1 MARQVGTLK
10 FTGSIGELNFY
21 YTANN
26 GWIVRKKSSLD
37 AHRVKTDPA
46 FERSRENSANFA
58 NTSSAARCLRHTFR
72 KLYLTLS
79 DSKLCPRSCSLM
91 HQVKKHDSQS
101 PRGKASTEIALLDP
115 KAQALLR
122 GFSFNDGPSV
132 SDLLLKAFDV
142 DLASAVLSIQGLN
155 PGQDLLA
162 PASATHVGFSSAYAR
177 INFREQ
183 EKSSFSE
190 ELLLA
195 LDGNITDLVL
205 TTPPV
210 PELEGGISILVLKIV
225 FYQEINNSLNLL
237 NDKNHCA
244 IEIISAGFP
253 A

>member
-1 MARQVGTLK
+1 MEACPTLPQVFHFSNRRWWRDGD
-10 FTGSIGELNFY
+10 I
-21 YTANN
+21 
-26 GWIVRKKSSLD
+26 
-37 AHRVKTDPA
+37 
-46 FERSRENSANFA
+46 
-58 NTSSAARCLRHTFR
+58 
-72 KLYLTLS
+72 
-79 DSKLCPRSCSLM
+79 
-91 HQVKKHDSQS
+91 
-101 PRGKASTEIALLDP
+101 IA
-115 KAQALLR
+115 
-122 GFSFNDGPSV
+122 
-132 SDLLLKAFDV
+132 DLEA
-142 DLASAVLSIQGLN
+142 GRR
-155 PGQDLLA
+155 GQDLLA